1 VTRPGPLIT
10 LACVGAAIGTAAALV
25 VTAPDPTLPKIPG
38 AVNPEVTQTNIHQTI
53 CVRGWTA
60 TVRPSRSWSSRFKH
74 KLALKQHV
82 SAGDFELDHEVSLE
96 VGGSPKSPQNLWLQ
110 PWSEARRD
118 DNGIEARLHRAICSG
133 ELTLAEGRQQEIDW
147 KEKHG

>member
-1 VTRPGPLIT
+1 VTRPGPLLT

-38 AVNPEVTQTNIHQTI
+38 AVNPNVTQANIHQTI

-60 TVRPSRSWSSRFKH
+60 TIRPPVSYTG
-74 KLALKQHV
+74 ALKRRLAREQGV
-82 SAGDFELDHEVSLE
+82 STRDFELDHFQPLE
-96 VGGSPKSPQNLWLQ
+96 LGGAPRDPLNLWLE
-110 PWSEARRD
+110 PWGQARKTD
-118 DNGIEARLHRAICSG
+118 QEENRLRREVCAG
-133 ELTLAEGRQQEIDW
+133 QETLARAQHEMADW